1 MKFLAAITIILSIPT
16 MLASFWGMNVVVPF
30 SRAQYGF
37 AYIVA
42 VSAIV
47 TALVIFFFRKKKM
60 F

>member
-1 MKFLAAITIILSIPT
+1 

-30 SRAQYGF
+30 SHAQYGF